1 MGNRKGNMMDL
12 LDTLNPRQKEAV
24 THGSGPLLVIA
35 GAGSGK
41 TRVLTYRIAYLIKH
55 GSVRPDQILAVTF
68 TNKAAQEMK
77 ERVSQLVGG
86 IAQGIWVSTFHSTC
100 VRILRAHAAKLGYQ
114 ANFQI
119 FDTSDQLVVIREVL
133 KELNLDP
140 KRFDPRAL
148 LSAISSAKNE
158 LLGPQEYDGKVAD
171 FWERQVSR
179 VYQSYQQ
186 KLEENNAFDFDDLI
200 MKTVELFRTNP
211 HVCAS
216 YQDRFRY
223 ILVDEY
229 QDTNHAQYQ
238 LVNLLAAKYQNLCVV
253 GDDDQSIYA
262 FRGADIRNILDFERD
277 FPNAKVIR
285 LEQNYRSTQN
295 ILTAANQL
303 IAHNVERK
311 GKNLFTSNGDG
322 EKLKFYQASDERQEA
337 AFVANVIA
345 SQVQTNKRQYQDFT
359 ILYRT
364 HAQSRIIE
372 EEFVRRGL
380 PYRIVAGLR
389 FYDRKEIKDL
399 MAYLRLL
406 ANPLDNFSFKRII
419 NVPKRGIGPTTVA
432 RLEDYAQA
440 HGLSLFETLEQ
451 LDSVPNLTGRFKQ
464 ILSEFRDLYVKWKH
478 ELAQKSVTDIVEMIL
493 HDTGYKQMLNAEQ
506 TVEAETRLENLNEFL
521 TVTKQFDQ
529 GEENQGLDLFLEQL
543 ALMSDVDNYDQEA
556 DAVSLMTLHAAKGL
570 EFPVVFLVGMEDG
583 VFPSARSIWEPGQ
596 IEEERR
602 LAYVGL
608 TRAKEEIYLTC
619 AEYRTLF
626 GSVSANPISMFVK
639 EIPETLLEQVDDRGE
654 VHHRRRAVAVGTGAQ
669 SAADTYEVGD
679 RVHHE
684 HFGEGQVVAVSGDI
698 IKIVFADNVIK
709 QFAASIAPITKI

>member
-1 MGNRKGNMMDL
+1 MMDL

-211 HVCAS
+211 DVCAP

-419 NVPKRGIGPTTVA
+419 NVPKRV
-432 RLEDYAQA
+432 
-440 HGLSLFETLEQ
+440 
-451 LDSVPNLTGRFKQ
+451 
-464 ILSEFRDLYVKWKH
+464 
-478 ELAQKSVTDIVEMIL
+478 
-493 HDTGYKQMLNAEQ
+493 
-506 TVEAETRLENLNEFL
+506 
-521 TVTKQFDQ
+521 
-529 GEENQGLDLFLEQL
+529 
-543 ALMSDVDNYDQEA
+543 
-556 DAVSLMTLHAAKGL
+556 
-570 EFPVVFLVGMEDG
+570 LVR
-583 VFPSARSIWEPGQ
+583 PQ
-596 IEEERR
+596 
-602 LAYVGL
+602 
-608 TRAKEEIYLTC
+608 
-619 AEYRTLF
+619 
-626 GSVSANPISMFVK
+626 
-639 EIPETLLEQVDDRGE
+639 
-654 VHHRRRAVAVGTGAQ
+654 
-669 SAADTYEVGD
+669 
-679 RVHHE
+679 
-684 HFGEGQVVAVSGDI
+684 
-698 IKIVFADNVIK
+698 
-709 QFAASIAPITKI
+709 